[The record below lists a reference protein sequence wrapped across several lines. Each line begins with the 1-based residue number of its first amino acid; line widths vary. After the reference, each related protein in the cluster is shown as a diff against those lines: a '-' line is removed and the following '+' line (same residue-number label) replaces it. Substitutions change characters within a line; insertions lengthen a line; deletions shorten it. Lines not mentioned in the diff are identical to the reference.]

1 MRTKRKTR
9 HAGFTFM
16 ELCLGILITAMVM
29 GAVASFTLATAQA
42 WKSAEQETNLA
53 AKGNASVAWI
63 QETIRSAKLL
73 GPVRAGALDSP
84 AAGSGA
90 AVMLWT
96 ADTNSDGLIQGSEV
110 QLIEHDVANNRLV
123 LYSGLPTETTTWSYS
138 SVFTN
143 PSVIDT
149 FKQGRTP
156 RVFANDVSGACFS
169 ATGTTG
175 SNANPSLAFSLKLEH
190 AAGGYTN
197 GQSNGERVLVQ
208 YGSGT
213 VRAPKQQPGN

>member
-1 MRTKRKTR
+1 MRTRRKTR
-9 HAGFTFM
+9 LAGFTFM

-42 WKSAEQETNLA
+42 WKSAEQETNLS
-53 AKGNASVAWI
+53 AKSNVAVAWL
-63 QETIRSAKLL
+63 QDTIRGVKLL
-73 GPVRAGALDSP
+73 GPVRAGALDNPSSG
-84 AAGSGA
+84 AGA
-90 AVMLWT
+90 AVMLWK

-123 LYSGLPTETTTWSYS
+123 PDSGLPTETTTWSHS

-143 PSVIDT
+143 SSVIDT

-156 RVFANDVSGACFS
+156 RVFAADVYGAYFK

-175 SNANPSLAFSLKLEH
+175 TNANPSLAFSLKLEH
-190 AAGGYTN
+190 AAGG
-197 GQSNGERVLVQ
+197 
-208 YGSGT
+208 
-213 VRAPKQQPGN
+213 